1 MSGGELGVL
10 PVEIITDASLPCHTL
25 RVLMLMSAVTV
36 DGVVCVSQA
45 ELARRL
51 NVKPQSVSESL
62 RHAAERGLI
71 KRVTSTSGTVTW
83 RLMWHQAVPDAS
95 GQDGHDHQAVPD
107 ASRTRTRAGLTP
119 PVLRTGTTGVKS
131 ICLSEDET
139 AKVHARYDATMGAA
153 MVTNQISTA
162 LSNKKVSQ
170 YTDYYLYVMNWLRK
184 SVQWD
189 KEHEARMATEKARLE
204 RARTPYRPAVQEP
217 KSFLGRNIRDIVG
230 PAPEGY
236 EDRFMKENH
245 FGESAG

>member
-83 RLMWHQAVPDAS
+83 RLMWHQGVPDAS
-95 GQDGHDHQAVPD
+95 GQDEHDHQGVPD
-107 ASRTRTRAGLTP
+107 ASRTRARAGLT
-119 PVLRTGTTGVKS
+119 PVLRTGTPVVKPT
-131 ICLSEDET
+131 LTDDET
-139 AKVHARYDATMGAA
+139 AKVHATYDRVLGAA
-153 MVTNQISTA
+153 MVTNQIAMA
-162 LSNKKVSQ
+162 LDYAFVKKT
-170 YTDYYLYVMNWLRK
+170 YTDHYRMVMNWLIKPEREERLH
-184 SVQWD
+184 QM
-189 KEHEARMATEKARLE
+189 RMETEKARLE
-204 RARTPYRPAVQEP
+204 RAKTPYRPAVQEP
-217 KSFLGRNIRDIVG
+217 KPFLGRNIRDIVG